1 MIDRKT
7 LKKTI
12 AQPLERAGFIKRGQS
27 WHFAGN
33 DGPVVFNVQTSD
45 YS

>member
-12 AQPLERAGFIKRGQS
+12 AQPLERAGFIEI
-27 WHFAGN
+27 AG
-33 DGPVVFNVQTSD
+33 
-45 YS
+45 